1 MASSFPARSVRQLSH
16 NGGSGSNKTEGMV
29 APKLP
34 SAYKRRRVKR
44 RRLLGPTSTTVT
56 ATPAPAAPTAA
67 TTTTATT
74 STTTTT
80 TTAAS
85 GGAGGGAGAA
95 DSTTTTTAASDGAG
109 GGPGAADTS
118 TTQDSAS
125 NSTTTTTTTATTTTV
140 SRLIVPQRLLSYASA
155 TPRRCHVADHLIAAF
170 PHTRAAQADKPA
182 VVCVR
187 WSKPHGQLLASAGM
201 DGCVQLARVP
211 PVWHASAGTPSPE
224 VVCRLSCTGKGGTV
238 AALHD
243 MAWSGDSRQV
253 LAGDMAGVAA
263 LYDVE
268 TGTTL
273 STFQHTAAVT
283 ALAWH
288 PQQPSV
294 FLAGGARAGA
304 VCWDV
309 RTHTKVTH
317 AMPKL

>member
-1 MASSFPARSVRQLSH
+1 MASSFPARSVRQRSH
-16 NGGSGSNKTEGMV
+16 NGGSGSSKTEGTV

-44 RRLLGPTSTTVT
+44 RRLLGPTSTTVA
-56 ATPAPAAPTAA
+56 ATPPVAPTAA

-74 STTTTT
+74 SATTTTT
-80 TTAAS
+80 TTSATVAA

-95 DSTTTTTAASDGAG
+95 AAAAGSTTT
-109 GGPGAADTS
+109 
-118 TTQDSAS
+118 QDIAS
-125 NSTTTTTTTATTTTV
+125 NSTTTTTATTTTTTV
-140 SRLIVPQRLLSYASA
+140 SRLIIPQRLLSYASA

-187 WSKPHGQLLASAGM
+187 WSKPRGQLLASAGM

-211 PVWHASAGTPSPE
+211 PVWHASPGTPSPE

-268 TGTTL
+268 TGATL

-317 AMPKL
+317 ETPKL